1 MAKIPDGILSGFRG
15 KIGNIVGVKRHG
27 EYYIRSQPSHIK
39 DRKSPKQLLQR
50 NRMGIVSPLAR
61 SLREFIQHT
70 YGTIKPHRPRDPFM
84 SVNLK
89 SAIKVTDGGN
99 KLDFE
104 GLMVSTGALKNVE
117 QPAAI
122 RSHKHEIRLT
132 WTDNS
137 GEAMAHAT
145 DRVLMLGMMKHG
157 RNYYP
162 VFDLDSSTRADE
174 EAAFA
179 IGPEIDHFTFHMYI
193 CTMNEDGTMASNSVY
208 LGER

>member
-1 MAKIPDGILSGFRG
+1 MVNIISVLSHRT
-15 KIGNIVGVKRHG
+15 
-27 EYYIRSQPSHIK
+27 YK

-50 NRMGIVSPLAR
+50 SRMEIVSPLSK
-61 SLREFIQHT
+61 SLSEFIQHT

-99 KLDFE
+99 ELDFE

-117 QPAAI
+117 KPAAI

-137 GEAMAHAT
+137 GEAMANET
-145 DRVLMLGMMKHG
+145 DRVLIVGLVKQG
-157 RNYYP
+157 RHYHP
-162 VFDLDSSTRADE
+162 VFELDSPTRTDE
-174 EAAFA
+174 EAVFA
-179 IGPEIDHFTFHMYI
+179 IEPEIERFAFHMYI
-193 CTMNEDGTMASNSVY
+193 CTMNEDGTMASNSMY